1 MYEKKVYFGIFL
13 NILIL
18 LYYHYECMLLGTPE
32 EAYVYTVTMF
42 GLYFRVFLCK
52 ILECLENV
60 TKIVYVNAASKCYL
74 KM

>member
-1 MYEKKVYFGIFL
+1 MRRR
-13 NILIL
+13 LIL
-18 LYYHYECMLLGTPE
+18 GYFLTFEFCCTIIMLLGTPE